1 MRPFDPPAQGD
12 TGVQIDF
19 DARRARYLE
28 CLAVRAFLKADAYDR
43 WKAGKGEVT
52 LCDAVAA
59 VGLRALDPGLEDV
72 RDSLAELPP
81 DEQTSRLRDRLKAD
95 DRTGALARAILAR
108 GHPERVDEI
117 FGWSRTGIDRSAYWA
132 PQLESVHMEYLL
144 DTADFGANELL
155 RILYLLAEV
164 PEHLRD
170 DARRWRDPETLG
182 CDPNFPQ
189 DGAERLRATFTEFKY
204 WFDDPFRCSEFT
216 GRAKEI
222 REQSTDEGKR
232 INHHEKMDPG
242 ADMTYWSENHRL
254 LFGAAEYLAGQY
266 WPDDM
271 FVSAR
276 RYRKEGPDGPTR
288 KGDVAGADH
297 RERGRRRVLR
307 WLNERLRMGF
317 AEWNAPGYYVE
328 DVLPLVNLADFSTD
342 EAVRTRAAMVLDVL
356 VLDLAL
362 HQMGG
367 AFAGSAGRAYFE
379 HKNCVWDQSVRD
391 CAELVFGN
399 RGHFV
404 APSNAAIFL
413 ATSPVYDPPDVLV
426 ELGARPPDRF
436 TSRSRVSITF
446 EEAAEYG
453 VGFRSPDDMEFW
465 WSRAAYATKQTIVA
479 SKQVAT
485 DNGLRDTPPFKDIL
499 PMIESAAK
507 AIDTAEDVGAGIL
520 GGIGGAVVGFAVGG
534 PVGAIAGGA
543 AGAYA
548 GANEPDFDLADAADM
563 ASVIT
568 EGSVLTR
575 ANLYAHRSGDALLAS
590 VQDFRRGQLNFQSW
604 PCVAALSNGA
614 MVWTTYPSAGSRLKL
629 GLGSTTWALIGAVVG
644 GPIGLGVGAL
654 FMPDVDLVDEELFKA
669 DDHNGPNWWTG
680 NVVQPRV
687 VQQYGAAI
695 AAYQA
700 KDIQKLLFGQRTH
713 AWFPR
718 NQFDRTIGPVSGRC
732 NLDSARW
739 FFGSAGDGYVALLC
753 AREAT
758 WTDNGDGKDKEIRAE
773 GPSNVFITQI
783 GSASE
788 FGSFEGFMAAVTT
801 ARVRISGL
809 HGVGELACGY
819 DVPHGERLALHYDGS
834 SRYGGRPAIEDE
846 FPRMRNPFARIAWQQ
861 DRYAVQ
867 ARGKSLVHDV
877 VAGTRTLGGERAAID
892 HDTPLTFYAQN
903 MGLLPGPLYKGIDRD
918 RALDHLIGVLRE
930 RKPDLVGLSE
940 MWSDGDRDRVVG
952 ELKDVY
958 PHSLDGPHDPLVET
972 PLGDLEAMGGG
983 LLLLSR
989 HPVVSKSSTV
999 YRRCSGDDCLA
1010 SKGALHA
1017 RVQPRGHPC
1026 AVDVFL
1032 THTQAPHP
1040 TLLGTTGGARAAVE
1054 AQIRHLA
1061 AFVRA
1066 CRDAVCPA
1074 VLFGDFNVDYYGHRD
1089 LYDFLVA
1096 TLGAPVDL
1104 EPVVPFDGRARPLA
1118 TSESDDGVVS
1128 SFHGGH
1134 PLRAGDD
1141 GERFGKTA
1149 ERLDYIFA
1157 FPGLL
1162 YAQHPASSRVV
1173 VEQWEPG
1180 RDMSDHY
1187 GVEGFIDVTTQFL
1200 PRDRPIVSVKVQPLG
1215 FQCLQ
1220 TTSGPGDDEVAFT
1233 LTARPVPGAAASLTT
1248 PEIDDVEAGTGHA
1261 FDVAPFEIADPQDGL
1276 DLTVEGREIDSLSA
1290 DDLLGRATLSYS
1302 RDELAAMADRG
1313 PARVAFPRLEGDGG
1327 EYVVELEI
1335 SVDAPADAGRK
1346 PAHE

>member
-1 MRPFDPPAQGD
+1 MRPFDPPSQGD
-12 TGVQIDF
+12 TGAQIDF
-19 DARRARYLE
+19 DARRVHYLE
-28 CLAVRAFLKADAYDR
+28 CLAVRALLKSAAFDR
-43 WKAGKGEVT
+43 WKASKGEVT

-59 VGLRALDPGLEDV
+59 VGLRALDPGLDSV
-72 RDSLAELPP
+72 RESLAELPP
-81 DEQTSRLRDRLKAD
+81 DEQTSQLRDRLKGD
-95 DRTGALARAILAR
+95 DRTGALGRALLARAY
-108 GHPERVDEI
+108 PERTDEI
-117 FGWSRTGIDRSAYWA
+117 FGWTRTGIDIDTYWG

-155 RILYLLAEV
+155 RILYLLAAT

-170 DARRWRDPETLG
+170 SASRWRNPESLG
-182 CDPNFPQ
+182 CDPNFPASGGQ
-189 DGAERLRATFTEFKY
+189 RLRATFTEFKY
-204 WFDDPFRCSEFT
+204 WFDDPFRCREFA

-254 LFGAAEYLAGQY
+254 LFAAAEYLAGQY

-288 KGDVAGADH
+288 KGDYVGAEH
-297 RERGRRRVLR
+297 RDRGRRRVLR

-328 DVLPLVNLADFSTD
+328 DLLPLVNLVDFSVD
-342 EAVRTRAAMVLDVL
+342 QQVRTRAAMVLDLL
-356 VLDLAL
+356 VFDLAL
-362 HQMGG
+362 NQMGG

-379 HKNCVWDQSVRD
+379 HKNCVWEESVRD
-391 CAELVFGN
+391 CAELLFGT

-404 APSNAAIFL
+404 GSSNAAIFL
-413 ATSPVYDPPDVLV
+413 ATSPLYEPPDVLV
-426 ELGARPPDRF
+426 ELGAHPPNRF
-436 TSRSRVSITF
+436 TGRSRVSITF
-446 EEAAEYG
+446 EESNEYG
-453 VGFRSPDDMEFW
+453 VGFNSPDDMEFW
-465 WSRAAYATKQTIVA
+465 WSRAAYATKQTMLA
-479 SKQVAT
+479 SKRVAT
-485 DNGLRDTPPFKDIL
+485 DSGLLDTPPFKDIL

-507 AIDTAEDVGAGIL
+507 AIDTAEDVGGGIL
-520 GGIGGAVVGFAVGG
+520 GGIGGAALGFAVGG
-534 PVGAIAGGA
+534 PAGAIVGGA

-548 GANEPDFDLADAADM
+548 GASAPDFDEADAANM

-575 ANLYAHRSGDALLAS
+575 ANLYTHHSDNALLAS
-590 VQDFRRGQLNFQSW
+590 VQNFRPGQLNFQSW

-629 GLGSTTWALIGAVVG
+629 GMGSTTWALIGAVVG

-654 FMPDVDLVDEELFKA
+654 FMPDVDIVDEELFKP

-695 AAYQA
+695 TAYQA

-713 AWFPR
+713 AWFPK
-718 NQFDRTIGPVSGRC
+718 NQFERTIGPVSGRC

-753 AREAT
+753 ARETT
-758 WTDNGDGKDKEIRAE
+758 WTDNGDWKDKEIRAE
-773 GPSNVFITQI
+773 GPSNIFITQI

-788 FGSFEGFMAAVTT
+788 FGSFERFVAAVTA

-809 HGVGELACGY
+809 HGVGELACSY
-819 DVPHGERLALHYDGS
+819 DVPHGERLELHYDGS
-834 SRYGGRPAIEDE
+834 SKYGGRPIAEDE

-877 VAGTRTLGGERAAID
+877 VAGTRTLGGELAEID
-892 HDTPLTFYAQN
+892 HDTPVTFYAQN
-903 MGLLPGPLYKGIDRD
+903 MGLLPGPLYKGVDSE
-918 RALDHLIGVLRE
+918 RALDHLIAILRE
-930 RKPDLVGLSE
+930 RKPDVVGLSE
-940 MWSDGDRDRVVG
+940 MWSDGDRGRVVDS
-952 ELKDVY
+952 LKDVY
-958 PHSLDGPHDPLVET
+958 PHSREGPHDPFLET
-972 PLGDLEAMGGG
+972 PIGDIEVMGGG

-989 HPVVSKSSTV
+989 HRIVATTSTV
-999 YRRCSGDDCLA
+999 YRQCSGDDCLT
-1010 SKGALHA
+1010 SKGVLHA

-1026 AVDVFL
+1026 TVDVFL

-1040 TLLGTTGGARAAVE
+1040 TILGTTGGARAAVE
-1054 AQIRHLA
+1054 AQVRHLA
-1061 AFVRA
+1061 AFIRS
-1066 CRDAVCPA
+1066 CRDASSPA

-1089 LYDFLVA
+1089 LYDILES
-1096 TLGAPVDL
+1096 TLGEPVDL
-1104 EPVVPFDGRARPLA
+1104 EPAVQLEGRSRPLA
-1118 TSESDDGVVS
+1118 TSESDDGSVS
-1128 SFHGGH
+1128 SFHDGH
-1134 PLRAGDD
+1134 PSRAADD
-1141 GERFGKTA
+1141 GDRFGSTA

-1162 YAQHPASSRVV
+1162 YVQHPASSRVV

-1200 PRDRPIVSVKVQPLG
+1200 PRDRPIVSVKVQLLK

-1220 TTSGPGDDEVAFT
+1220 TTSGPGDDEVVFT
-1233 LTARPVPGAAASLTT
+1233 LTARPVVGAVASLTT
-1248 PEIDDVEAGTGHA
+1248 PEVDDVEAGTGHT
-1261 FDVAPFEIADPQDGL
+1261 FDVAALQFPDPQDGL

-1290 DDLLGRATLSYS
+1290 DDLLGRAMLSYG
-1302 RDELAAMADRG
+1302 RDELLAMADRG
-1313 PARVAFPRLEGDGG
+1313 PARVAFPLLQGDGG

-1335 SVDAPADAGRK
+1335 SVDAPADAGKK
-1346 PAHE
+1346 PPHK